1 MNKSSLILSARKT
14 NDHMKDFIINEVKY
28 SLKIKNLSIKKSK
41 LLFVGISYKAGVSD
55 LRNSLNLEIFNYFKK
70 KNKNITALDP
80 FLSSA
85 LLKQNN
91 ILKKIKNFT
100 KFNVIIFLSYHTD
113 FQKIYYNL
121 KKLKNNKIVLLDPF
135 NFY

>member
-1 MNKSSLILSARKT
+1 
-14 NDHMKDFIINEVKY
+14 MKDFIINEVKY
-28 SLKIKNLSIKKSK
+28 SLKIKNLSIKKSR

-70 KNKNITALDP
+70 KNKNIVALDP
-80 FLSSA
+80 FLSGA
-85 LLKQNN
+85 LSKQNN

-121 KKLKNNKIVLLDPF
+121 KKLKNNKILLLDPF